1 MSARGFHRV
10 LVGWDSSPGAAA
22 ALAAATA
29 IADDEVGRVVALA
42 VLRPVSRG
50 EGSEEERAA
59 EIARHQQ
66 QTAEAFA
73 KARDTLPG
81 TSRATVTLEFAEGA
95 DAARELCE
103 YADAHVFELLV
114 LGRHGKGGVLHPR
127 LGHVAEAVAKKSVLP
142 LLLLGS

>member
-1 MSARGFHRV
+1 MSARRFHRV

-50 EGSEEERAA
+50 EGGEEERAA
-59 EIARHQQ
+59 EMARHQQ

-95 DAARELCE
+95 DAARKLCE

-114 LGRHGKGGVLHPR
+114 LGRHGNGGVLHPR
-127 LGHVAEAVAKKSVLP
+127 LGHVAEAVAKKSHLP